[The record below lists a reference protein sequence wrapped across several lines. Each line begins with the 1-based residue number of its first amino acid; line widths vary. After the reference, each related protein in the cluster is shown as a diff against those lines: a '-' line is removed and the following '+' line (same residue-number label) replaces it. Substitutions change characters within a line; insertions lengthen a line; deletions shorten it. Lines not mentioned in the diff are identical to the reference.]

1 MIYPLITLFNE
12 TELNDGSELY
22 GGSDL
27 PVDNDLP
34 YMNSTNEN
42 NQVGDSEI
50 VLYGMASLL
59 IIYSCLGTVCNAI
72 KKCKGEIVDYRRQS
86 ILSEYLL
93 SHEEIIPEEVIPEE
107 LEESEQLT
115 NECTICLEEFSTRQ
129 ICITLP
135 CDHKFHSHCITEWL
149 HKDLTCP
156 NCRVELEL

>member
-12 TELNDGSELY
+12 TELY

-42 NQVGDSEI
+42 NQIGDSEI
-50 VLYGMASLL
+50 VLYGVASIL
-59 IIYSCLGTVCNAI
+59 IIYSCLGNICNAV
-72 KKCKGEIVDYRRQS
+72 KKCKNEIVDNRRQS

-93 SHEEIIPEEVIPEE
+93 SHEEIISEEF
-107 LEESEQLT
+107 EESGQLT
-115 NECTICLEEFSTRQ
+115 NECTICLEEFSPRQ

-135 CDHKFHSHCITEWL
+135 CNHKFHSHCITEWL
-149 HKDLTCP
+149 HKELTCP

>member
-1 MIYPLITLFNE
+1 MIYPLINLFNE

-22 GGSDL
+22 GGSDI

-42 NQVGDSEI
+42 NKIGDSEI
-50 VLYGMASLL
+50 VLYGMASIL
-59 IIYSCLGTVCNAI
+59 IIYSCLGTICNAI

-93 SHEEIIPEEVIPEE
+93 SHEEVIPEE

-115 NECTICLEEFSTRQ
+115 NECTICLEEFSPRQ